1 VNLVQLVRS
10 ALIGLALSWL
20 LAACGPTGG
29 GTGTGESV
37 FTPADFGARPASACS
52 APFAAALACE
62 NVSTAS
68 LDVAQLP
75 GTHDVSFA
83 GMADSGPVT
92 LTLSGNRATVQSRC
106 PGPGFDGS
114 WGVRADGQGRYFGS
128 WSGAGTGGHGASA
141 PSCGCRACR
150 AVDDALLAA
159 GAGRRRAGAAGVR
172 WSLRRV
178 AAVPTEAPACP

>member
-128 WSGAGTGGHGASA
+128 FSADEGGRVQRGQLWVQVQTGSA
-141 PSCGCRACR
+141 DTLQVQVHDADGQLLWGPLDLRRAAADTSACR
-150 AVDDALLAA
+150 
-159 GAGRRRAGAAGVR
+159 
-172 WSLRRV
+172 
-178 AAVPTEAPACP
+178 